1 MRSIT
6 TKLIIA
12 FLGVSLISIIM
23 VAVLVRWNTRQEFDD
38 FVFQRNS
45 SEMVTLLMN
54 YYHMQGSWQGVEP
67 TIIMQ
72 PGYPADNPGFRKP
85 PIYTLADQHGMVVVE
100 GPGYSLGEIVP
111 PEYLELGIPIK
122 VDGRVVGTLLLGRE
136 AFQVNAMETSF
147 IHRIGS
153 FLLTV
158 GFSVAGLALILGIL
172 LAYNITRP
180 IHQLTQVTREISQ
193 GTLGGQVDV
202 RSRDEI
208 GRLSESFN
216 KMSADLARSNQVRKQ
231 MTADIAHELR
241 TPLSLIIGQAEAVH
255 DGVMPPTLENFDI
268 IREGAGRL
276 ERLVDDLRI
285 LSLADA
291 GELTMA
297 PLPIDPGKLV
307 REVVS
312 MFRSLVKDKQITLD
326 IQLDEDLP
334 LISIDP
340 GRMTQVLGNIVDN
353 AIRFTPQGG
362 RIILSAGRKDDQV
375 ELAVQDNGRGVS
387 ADELGRIFDRLYR
400 ADASRQND
408 HNGMG
413 SGLGLA
419 IARSIVEMH
428 GGQIQSSLPDGG
440 GLRISILLPSVG

>member
-12 FLGVSLISIIM
+12 FLGVSLVSIVM
-23 VAVLVRWNTRQEFDD
+23 VAVLVRWNTRQEFND
-38 FVFQRNS
+38 FVFERNS

-54 YYHMQGSWQGVEP
+54 YYHMMGSWKGVAP

-72 PGYPADNPGFRKP
+72 SGYPPDNPGVRDQ
-85 PIYTLADQHGMVVVE
+85 PIYTLADQNGVVVVQ
-100 GPGYSLGEIVP
+100 GPGYTLGEVVP
-111 PEYLELGIPIK
+111 SEYLDLGIPIT
-122 VDGRVVGTLLLGRE
+122 VDDTVVGTLLLGRE
-136 AFQVNAMETSF
+136 AFQVNALESSF
-147 IHRIGS
+147 INRIGK

-158 GFSVAGLALILGIL
+158 GLSVAGLALILGIL

-180 IHQLTQVTREISQ
+180 IHQLTQVTKEISE

-202 RSRDEI
+202 RGRDEI

-255 DGVMPPTLENFDI
+255 DGVLPPSMENFEI

-291 GELTMA
+291 GELTLA
-297 PLPIDPGKLV
+297 QQPVEPAKLV
-307 REVVS
+307 REVAS
-312 MFRSLVKDKQITLD
+312 MYRALVQDKQISLELQ
-326 IQLDEDLP
+326 IEEELP
-334 LISIDP
+334 EISIDP

-353 AIRFTPQGG
+353 AIRFTPKDG
-362 RIILSAGRKDDQV
+362 RIVMSAGKVGEKVQ
-375 ELAVQDNGRGVS
+375 LAVQDDGKGVPPE
-387 ADELGRIFDRLYR
+387 ELNRIFDRLYR
-400 ADASRQND
+400 TDTSRQND

-428 GGQIQSSLPDGG
+428 GGQIEASLPDGG
-440 GLRISILLPSVG
+440 GLRIAILLPVV

>member
-12 FLGVSLISIIM
+12 FLGVSLISIFM
-23 VAVLVRWNTRQEFDD
+23 VAVLVRWNTSQEFND

-72 PGYPADNPGFRKP
+72 SLNPADNPGGRKP
-85 PIYTLADQHGMVVVE
+85 PAFTLADEYGMVVVE

-111 PEYLELGIPIK
+111 PEYLELGTPIS
-122 VDGRVVGTLLLGRE
+122 VDGKVVGTLLVGRE

-202 RSRDEI
+202 RGRDEI

-255 DGVMPPTLENFDI
+255 DGVLPPTLENFEI

-291 GELTMA
+291 GELTLA
-297 PLPIDPGKLV
+297 LQPLDPAKLV
-307 REVVS
+307 REVAS
-312 MFRSLVKDKQITLD
+312 MYRSFMQERQITLD
-326 IQLDEDLP
+326 VQLEPDLP
-334 LISIDP
+334 RISIDP
-340 GRMTQVLGNIVDN
+340 GRMTQVLGNIIDN
-353 AIRFTPQGG
+353 AIRFTPQDGK
-362 RIILSAGRKDDQV
+362 ILLSAGRVGDQV
-375 ELAVQDNGRGVS
+375 ELSVQDNGRGVTP
-387 ADELGRIFDRLYR
+387 DELSRIFDRLYR

-408 HNGMG
+408 HAGMG

-428 GGQIQSSLPDGG
+428 AGQIQASIPDGG
-440 GLRISILLPSVG
+440 GLRISILLPAA